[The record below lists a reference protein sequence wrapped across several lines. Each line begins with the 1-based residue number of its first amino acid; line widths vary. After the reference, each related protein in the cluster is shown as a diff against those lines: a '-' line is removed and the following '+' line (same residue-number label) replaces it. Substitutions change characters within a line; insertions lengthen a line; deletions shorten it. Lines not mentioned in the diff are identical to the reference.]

1 MLNSKH
7 MRMRSW
13 RGGVYGGRWWCG
25 FQFPWNWEVSIFR
38 NLRESFLEHK
48 WLKVLE
54 IGGEVPKDFLEIPVF
69 LWNPDCFINL
79 CKTLHLQS
87 SICDLPND
95 AWKKKLPKGLPWWNP
110 NQLRNHLAL
119 PRPGGGKQ
127 FLVKKWGKFFPPN
140 FRGLLKNI
148 QIFANKKHHGKL
160 DLSETWPQTKKCRT
174 KAGDLLDLLAGFL
187 PGPTTLLLHHLKR
200 MAKSAGFS
208 PPATHGRSKEDTG
221 FPQSLETTHP
231 PQTRST
237 NIGGHSRNEMTTWW
251 VINQWFLGEDGTST
265 VRISCCGPNFCV
277 LLLMVQKSR

>member
-1 MLNSKH
+1 MIKSVGNWGGSPKRFSGDPSFSLKPWLLYQLMQNFASTIFDLRSPERCLEKKTTQRSSMMKSQSTPQSSRITTPGWWETVLGQKVGKILSPKLSGPPKKH
-7 MRMRSW
+7 
-13 RGGVYGGRWWCG
+13 
-25 FQFPWNWEVSIFR
+25 P
-38 NLRESFLEHK
+38 
-48 WLKVLE
+48 
-54 IGGEVPKDFLEIPVF
+54 
-69 LWNPDCFINL
+69 NL
-79 CKTLHLQS
+79 CKQ
-87 SICDLPND
+87 
-95 AWKKKLPKGLPWWNP
+95 
-110 NQLRNHLAL
+110 
-119 PRPGGGKQ
+119 
-127 FLVKKWGKFFPPN
+127 
-140 FRGLLKNI
+140 
-148 QIFANKKHHGKL
+148 KHHGKL

-265 VRISCCGPNFCV
+265 VRISCCGPNFVYYCWWFRNPA
-277 LLLMVQKSR
+277 STRWGW